1 MKVRLQP
8 NRTAI
13 AEIPESKFKGLN
25 IEKTPSWL
33 ASYKTDESSIERLYR
48 WGYMYNGWS
57 ECEKALTFLEK
68 ADKINPNFN
77 MSSMTDIVFLLLIFF
92 MITSTLVTT
101 SALDILLP
109 KASGK
114 TENKKSTSISITKNL
129 TFYIDNKK
137 VSEAG
142 LEQELLTL
150 LAGKDSPTIVLRAEE
165 GVPIE
170 KAVKIMDIANRNR
183 FKVILAV
190 RPK

>member
-1 MKVRLQP
+1 MDIRGR
-8 NRTAI
+8 N
-13 AEIPESKFKGLN
+13 
-25 IEKTPSWL
+25 
-33 ASYKTDESSIERLYR
+33 
-48 WGYMYNGWS
+48 
-57 ECEKALTFLEK
+57 
-68 ADKINPNFN
+68 KINPNFN

-114 TENKKSTSISITKNL
+114 TENRKSVSVSITKNL
-129 TFYIDNKK
+129 SFYIDNKK
-137 VSEAG
+137 VSESK
-142 LEQELLTL
+142 LEQDLLKV
-150 LAGKDSPTIVLRAEE
+150 LAKKESPTIVLRAEE